1 MNVLKSHLQYI
12 IWTLL
17 EVNASQQ
24 KIERVT
30 GIYRYTIHAYQQRIA
45 VDFTNYLTSAQPSP
59 LASPVSMDKLLCTR
73 HREFIE
79 AQLRLKRN
87 VMAISRNWPNNYQ
100 VSQVAAIALDQ
111 LEKALATS
119 PSTKTPASRP

>member
-1 MNVLKSHLQYI
+1 MNVLKSHLQYT

-17 EVNASQQ
+17 KANASQQ
-24 KIERVT
+24 EIERVT
-30 GIYRYTIHAYQQRIA
+30 GINRYTIHAYQQRIA
-45 VDFTNYLTSAQPSP
+45 VDFANYPTPPQPSA

-87 VMAISRNWPNNYQ
+87 VMAIFQKLAEQLPRFTGGRN
-100 VSQVAAIALDQ
+100 S
-111 LEKALATS
+111 S
-119 PSTKTPASRP
+119 